1 LASLFKIQAAQEEAG
16 RRRKKIE
23 EEADARARAEEEEE
37 RLKRIPKF
45 PPLPPEVKME
55 LTASALRRVLEKGQ
69 VDGFQFN
76 VQALLK
82 TPQAWPII
90 ARMAKRSDVNWICDT
105 LFEDIFESL
114 VQEIAKNTYQE
125 LQDKLREEI
134 DIALKSAYPLAAHLS
149 PQEIRSKM
157 RIQNRRQS
165 ENNKAVDYSRHQP
178 SVGYRGGGGVQ
189 GPRIEPFHPT
199 SSSSLAAASTAEL
212 TLESSATFSSSSSS
226 SYSSSSSS
234 SPPPPPPPPQSS
246 TSRHVTAQLEGRGL
260 LGRRLALIRRA
271 HALMVDDFYRD
282 NHFDES

>member
-76 VQALLK
+76 AQALLK

-90 ARMAKRSDVNWICDT
+90 ARMAKRSDVNWICET

-114 VQEIAKNTYQE
+114 VQEIVKNTYQE

-157 RIQNRRQS
+157 RIQNRRQR
-165 ENNKAVDYSRHQP
+165 ENNKAVDSRLQT
-178 SVGYRGGGGVQ
+178 SVGYRGGGGGGAGGRGVQ
-189 GPRIEPFHPT
+189 GPGIKHFHPT
-199 SSSSLAAASTAEL
+199 SSSLAAASTALL
-212 TLESSATFSSSSSS
+212 TLESSATFSSSSST
-226 SYSSSSSS
+226 SSSSSS
-234 SPPPPPPPPQSS
+234 SPPSQSS
-246 TSRHVTAQLEGRGL
+246 SSRHVTAQLEGRGL

-282 NHFDES
+282 NHFDKS